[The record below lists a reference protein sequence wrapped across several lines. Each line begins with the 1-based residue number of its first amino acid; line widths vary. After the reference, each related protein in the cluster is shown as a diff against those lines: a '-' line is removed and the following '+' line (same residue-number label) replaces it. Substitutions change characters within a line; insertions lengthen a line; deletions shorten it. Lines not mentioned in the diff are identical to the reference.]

1 MKVLAII
8 PARGGSKGIIN
19 KNIQKIG
26 GLPLIKHTIISAKKS
41 KKIDKILI
49 STDDRKILKISSSMG
64 VEAPF
69 LRPKKISSHTA
80 TSTSTPV
87 FFFHWSSHSGTL
99 RQVYIS

>member
-41 KKIDKILI
+41 KTNVAAINESLHKC
-49 STDDRKILKISSSMG
+49 
-64 VEAPF
+64 EF
-69 LRPKKISSHTA
+69 L
-80 TSTSTPV
+80 
-87 FFFHWSSHSGTL
+87 
-99 RQVYIS
+99 